1 MISQK
6 SKLIALAVF
15 TFIDI
20 AMAFFIDSRSVLA
33 QTIYG
38 LSKTFIFIIFIDM
51 IELKALEWRFL
62 KVVLFSYWIG
72 FAFLYVINGTKYKT
86 FDQWL
91 TNFNNYET
99 IQFVFVGI
107 VLFAVAY
114 SLKKLK

>member
-1 MISQK
+1 M
-6 SKLIALAVF
+6 
-15 TFIDI
+15 DI
-20 AMAFFIDSRSVLA
+20 AMAFFLDSRTVFI

-38 LSKTFIFIIFIDM
+38 LSKTFIFLIFIDM
-51 IELKALEWRFL
+51 IKPINLEWRFL

-72 FAFLYVINGTKYKT
+72 FAFLYIINGTKYKT
-86 FDQWL
+86 FDEWL

-99 IQFVFVGI
+99 IQFVFVGV